1 MTDYQ
6 PMIAIVHRSRFLLG
20 RKPKIDWFYEGS
32 YEMERGGPVGVLM
45 GVNGI
50 DPEMDDVDQI
60 ASKLAGLGASALVLR
75 SEVSP
80 FIASYSESPLTLEKA
95 VLNRE
100 ELTLLAQR
108 VQDYSTQKLDVTV
121 A

>member
-6 PMIAIVHRSRFLLG
+6 PMIAIVHRSRFLLDSG
-20 RKPKIDWFYEGS
+20 PRIGWFYEAS
-32 YEMERGGPVGVLM
+32 YEMGRGGPVGVLI
-45 GVNGI
+45 GADGI
-50 DPEMDDVDQI
+50 DPEMDDIDQI
-60 ASKLAGLGASALVLR
+60 ASKLAGLGATALVLR
-75 SEVSP
+75 SEISP
-80 FIASYSESPLTLEKA
+80 FIASYPESPLTLEKA